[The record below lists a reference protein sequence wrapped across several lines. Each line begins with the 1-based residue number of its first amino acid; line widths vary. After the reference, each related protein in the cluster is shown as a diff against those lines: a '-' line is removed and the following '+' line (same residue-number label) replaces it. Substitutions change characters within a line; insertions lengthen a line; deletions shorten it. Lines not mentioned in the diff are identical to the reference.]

1 MRSSAGA
8 EYSLYKSDNLL
19 EYSHIMKGSR
29 NPERSFGVSVGALL
43 ALVALVLLWR
53 GRHGRAEIVGAVG
66 ALLLL
71 CGLIYP
77 AILMRPGALWWRCS
91 RMLEQVNTRV
101 LLTLIDIGGAE
112 TLHAALVAA
121 GVDPSAASS
130 TH

>member
-1 MRSSAGA
+1 
-8 EYSLYKSDNLL
+8 
-19 EYSHIMKGSR
+19 MKGSR

-43 ALVALVLLWR
+43 AVVALVLLWR

-101 LLTLIDIGGAE
+101 LLTLIFVVVLVPLSIIWRLIGK
-112 TLHAALVAA
+112 
-121 GVDPSAASS
+121 DPLARRRGRWPGWWPYPAPHLDRAHYSRMY
-130 TH
+130 